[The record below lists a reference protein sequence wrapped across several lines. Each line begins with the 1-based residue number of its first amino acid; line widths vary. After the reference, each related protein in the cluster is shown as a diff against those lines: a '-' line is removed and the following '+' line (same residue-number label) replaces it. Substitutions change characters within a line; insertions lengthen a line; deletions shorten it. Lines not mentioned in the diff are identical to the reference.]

1 MHIVYWAHS
10 YRDQDAAVN
19 QHFGILIEEAA
30 RLIVNFDPPS
40 QDLNAAKLEQN
51 LRSCDGM
58 VAVLTWR
65 PAAPSPYIL
74 YEICMAL
81 RARKPVLVFLDD
93 RLPDSTIP
101 SNVLQRR
108 FSHRTYFRQVRDHS
122 HALNELKTYMG
133 EQPGPRYQAG
143 LGQRT
148 CGTLGLRNL
157 QRDRRETLG
166 DLVETRGYRLLDLE
180 LMDLTN
186 PLSFASFQYL
196 NGLDVALHC
205 VDSRTRRYS
214 YWAGALNAAAVPAI
228 SFTQDAGYRFDDR
241 FPREFQPRALGQGD
255 EMELAELVQAEFD
268 LFEQDFLK
276 VQDPEAIVRYT
287 RMQLEAGA
295 LAGRYEQETRK
306 QFMEVV
312 MGDKYTAY
320 GPAGV
325 VGPNAHDNTVHQVW
339 NQLSGQLDLP
349 RLASELQQL
358 QTAMEREGSSAEQ
371 KMATGAVAAAEQSA
385 KESDGPKTLEYL
397 KTAGKWALSMAE
409 TIGLDLAKEALKG
422 ALGV

>member
-166 DLVETRGYRLLDLE
+166 DIVESRGYRLLDLE

-196 NGLDVALHC
+196 NGLDVALRC

-214 YWAGALNAAAVPAI
+214 YWPARSTPPRCRPYPSLRMPATVLTTGSRASFNHEPSGKAATWRLLNWCRRSSI
-228 SFTQDAGYRFDDR
+228 SSSRTSSRSR
-241 FPREFQPRALGQGD
+241 IRR
-255 EMELAELVQAEFD
+255 
-268 LFEQDFLK
+268 
-276 VQDPEAIVRYT
+276 R
-287 RMQLEAGA
+287 
-295 LAGRYEQETRK
+295 
-306 QFMEVV
+306 
-312 MGDKYTAY
+312 
-320 GPAGV
+320 
-325 VGPNAHDNTVHQVW
+325 
-339 NQLSGQLDLP
+339 
-349 RLASELQQL
+349 
-358 QTAMEREGSSAEQ
+358 SSA
-371 KMATGAVAAAEQSA
+371 
-385 KESDGPKTLEYL
+385 TL
-397 KTAGKWALSMAE
+397 ACS
-409 TIGLDLAKEALKG
+409 
-422 ALGV
+422 